1 MNEKERI
8 TTDELLE
15 RLRVKKKYK
24 YLIVYLS
31 EKSGY
36 GNVFMTTDT
45 PYNTTYAVS
54 ELMEY
59 LQKEYCNGEN
69 TLILNII
76 PLEVIEE
83 ERTDGEDG

>member
-36 GNVFMTTDT
+36 GNAFMTTDT

-83 ERTDGEDG
+83 ERTDGE

>member
-1 MNEKERI
+1 MNEKKRI

-15 RLRVKKKYK
+15 RLGVKKKYK
-24 YLIVYLS
+24 YLTVYLS

-45 PYNTTYAVS
+45 PYNTTYAVN
-54 ELMEY
+54 ELREY
-59 LQKEYCNGEN
+59 LRKELRHGEP

-76 PLEVIEE
+76 QLEVIEE
-83 ERTDGEDG
+83 ERTDGE